1 MNFLRQQQKQLQL
14 HQALPSTYSSRAV
27 ALCGLVGFMKHG
39 QTNSISWIM
48 YAFGAT
54 ALGSA
59 GGQRHQANLCSE
71 IAWKTLNC
79 LPEMLQPH
87 FFSGVWTVAFW
98 CCYYQTPLSWEFL
111 FDLSMAGLHV
121 QCEPCIHCPTEVQFF
136 VPAIA
141 RVIVLWADCE
151 DPMAT
156 GEPARHQ
163 VWPADAPVTSP
174 LSEGFSFNVSTR
186 RWLWLWGYEYLVQ
199 KIELHMNLI
208 FDRPV
213 YCRQTVFRLKFRLFC
228 RLYTV
233 GRL

>member
-1 MNFLRQQQKQLQL
+1 MNHVCIWSDCAGFSWRPKAPGKPLQRNRL
-14 HQALPSTYSSRAV
+14 ENSELPSGDAAAS
-27 ALCGLVGFMKHG
+27 
-39 QTNSISWIM
+39 
-48 YAFGAT
+48 
-54 ALGSA
+54 
-59 GGQRHQANLCSE
+59 
-71 IAWKTLNC
+71 
-79 LPEMLQPH
+79 

-141 RVIVLWADCE
+141 RVIVLWADCQ

>member
-1 MNFLRQQQKQLQL
+1 MHLERLRWVQL
-14 HQALPSTYSSRAV
+14 AAKGTR
-27 ALCGLVGFMKHG
+27 
-39 QTNSISWIM
+39 QTFAAKSLGKLWT
-48 YAFGAT
+48 AF
-54 ALGSA
+54 
-59 GGQRHQANLCSE
+59 RRCCSL
-71 IAWKTLNC
+71 I
-79 LPEMLQPH
+79 
-87 FFSGVWTVAFW
+87 FSGVWTVAFW